1 MLTPCLAYFV
11 KVNLAL
17 ALFFAFYRLVFYKD
31 TFFQMRRFLLLGF
44 YALAFLYP
52 LFDMQEWIKDQPP
65 MAEVIHMYSAIL
77 LPEATVT
84 AAAPSLS
91 GMAWPMPVY
100 LLYAAAV
107 LFGVGRF
114 FFQLASIGRL
124 WYRSRPG
131 RIYGRRVRLLENPE
145 GPFSFFR
152 LIFLH
157 PASYSDKETEEIL
170 THEEAHVAGW
180 HTLDV
185 LISEW
190 ICILCWPNP
199 FAWLLKREVRHNLE
213 YLADRRV
220 IEAGYDSKSYQYH
233 LLGLSRNPQAIA
245 NLYTNFHVLHLK
257 NRIRMMNKKRSRGI
271 GRTKYLLFLPLGAL
285 LMLLSNIEAV
295 ARVTLDLAETG
306 TGLQAARRVRATVVD
321 EAYKPLA
328 GVNVTVK
335 EGSEGTLTGSDGTFE
350 LNVPDDAVLQFFC
363 LGLAPREIE
372 AKAIGENRKIQ
383 LLPTSRFSQGK
394 YYTVVEKMPRFPGGD
409 EALLE
414 FLAREVKY
422 PGEALEK
429 QLGGRVICSFIVGK
443 DGKVYDASILR
454 GVHPLL
460 DAEAMRVIQSMPA
473 WTPGEKKGEKV
484 AVQYTV
490 PVNFS
495 LETPGTAA
503 RQPVPQLEKELFAG
517 EDPSR
522 PVYRVAEEMPRYPG
536 GDEALIEFIAR
547 HVKYPEDAMKAG
559 RQGRVICAFI
569 VEADGSMSNIQVMRG
584 IHPSLDKE
592 AMRVLSTFPRWT
604 PGKVKG
610 KPVRVAFTVPITFR
624 LQ

>member
-52 LFDMQEWIKDQPP
+52 LFDIQEWIKGQPP
-65 MAEVIHMYSAIL
+65 MAEVIHIYSAIL

-84 AAAPSLS
+84 AASPSLS
-91 GMAWPMPVY
+91 GLAWPMSAS

-107 LFGVGRF
+107 LFLVGRF

-131 RIYGRRVRLLENPE
+131 RMYGRRVRLLENPE

-190 ICILCWPNP
+190 ICILCWLNP

-233 LLGLSRNPQAIA
+233 LLGLTRNPQAIA

-285 LMLLSNIEAV
+285 LMLVSNIEAV

-306 TGLQAARRVRATVVD
+306 TGLQAARRVKATVVD
-321 EAYKPLA
+321 AAYQLLA

-335 EGSEGTLTGSDGTFE
+335 EGAEGTLTGSDGMFE
-350 LNVPDDAVLQFFC
+350 LNVPDDAVLQFFYP
-363 LGLAPREIE
+363 GLAPREIE
-372 AKAIGENRKIQ
+372 AKTIKENRKIQ
-383 LLPTSRFSQGK
+383 LLPTARFSEGK
-394 YYTVVEKMPRFPGGD
+394 YYTVVDKMPRFPGGD
-409 EALLE
+409 EALLA

-422 PGEALEK
+422 PAEARKK
-429 QLGGRVICSFIVGK
+429 QLSGRVICSFIVGK
-443 DGKVYDASILR
+443 DGKVYEAGILR

-460 DAEAMRVIQSMPA
+460 DAEALRVIQSMPA
-473 WTPGEKKGEKV
+473 WIPGQKQGEKV

-490 PVNFS
+490 PINFS
-495 LETPGTAA
+495 LEAPRSEAGK
-503 RQPVPQLEKELFAG
+503 PMPELEKELFAG

-536 GDEALIEFIAR
+536 GDQALLDFIAR
-547 HVKYPEDAMKAG
+547 HVKYPEDAMKAD